1 MENQEDEIKE
11 QPTLMGG
18 LKGIG
23 FAIIILGVAY
33 YFYSAMT
40 TYENGESVTMNRL
53 LLLSYGLLGKNVTVG
68 ILGLFALIVGYGG
81 AKEIIASKNSQ

>member
-1 MENQEDEIKE
+1 MAAENEIKE

-33 YFYSAMT
+33 YFYTAGSRS
-40 TYENGESVTMNRL
+40 EVRL
-53 LLLSYGLLGKNVTVG
+53 EK
-68 ILGLFALIVGYGG
+68 AH
-81 AKEIIASKNSQ
+81 QP